1 MKKTTISPFLRPGF
15 QLEVAHIQLID
26 PHWNHAQL
34 PGIHWRLYHNDRPGS
49 GLIHPDGSRIELAP
63 DSLYLIPPAT
73 RAGSYSEDSPEQLF
87 LHFHL
92 ENCRVKGTPVFTIPL
107 DDTLR
112 NLLVQTRELLRQQE
126 NSPAAQFSSIAL
138 ATAALARLPTDTLI
152 VAESDSR
159 IVQACDLMQAHPEKP
174 WRNSEWAERFY
185 FPPTA
190 FPRRFREV
198 MGITPHHYLQEIR
211 YALAAQLL
219 ESTSLSIG
227 EICEKIG
234 VRDPFH
240 FSREFKRYHERS
252 PSLYRKVRQG
262 VAQM

>member
-1 MKKTTISPFLRPGF
+1 MKKTTTSPFLRPGF
-15 QLEVAHIQLID
+15 QLEVAHVQSID
-26 PHWNHAQL
+26 PHWNHTQL

-49 GLIHPDGSRIELAP
+49 GLIQPDGSHIALAP

-73 RAGSYSEDSPEQLF
+73 RAGSYSKSSPQQLF

-92 ENCRVKGTPVFTIPL
+92 ENCRVKGTPIFSIPL

-112 NLLVQTRELLRQQE
+112 KLLEQTRELLLTQE
-126 NSPAAQFSSIAL
+126 NSSAAEFAPTAL
-138 ATAALARLPTDTLI
+138 GAAALVSLPANSAN

-159 IVQACDLMQAHPEKP
+159 IVQACDLMQAHPEKA
-174 WRNSEWAERFY
+174 WRNSELAERFY
-185 FPPTA
+185 FSTNA
-190 FPRRFREV
+190 FTRRFREV

-219 ESTSLSIG
+219 ESTSLTIG

-234 VRDPFH
+234 IRDPFH

-252 PSLYRKVRQG
+252 PRSTGR
-262 VAQM
+262 

>member
-15 QLEVAHIQLID
+15 QLDVAHVQSID
-26 PHWNHAQL
+26 PCWNHVQL

-49 GLIHPDGSRIELAP
+49 GLIHPDGSRIALAP

-73 RAGSYSEDSPEQLF
+73 RAGSYSESSPQQLF

-92 ENCRVKGTPVFTIPL
+92 ENCRVKGTPVFIIAL
-107 DDTLR
+107 DDMLR
-112 NLLVQTRELLRQQE
+112 NLLVRTRELLLTQE

-138 ATAALARLPTDTLI
+138 ATAVLARLPVDALI

-159 IVQACDLMQAHPEKP
+159 IVQACELMRAHPEKA
-174 WRNSEWAERFY
+174 WRNSELAERFY
-185 FPPTA
+185 FSTNA
-190 FPRRFREV
+190 FTRRFREV

-219 ESTSLSIG
+219 ESTSLTIG

-234 VRDPFH
+234 IRDPFH

-262 VAQM
+262 TAKM